1 MLLDSRPLF
10 GRRSRGP
17 RTGRRLAAALVL
29 LAAPLGLPARAAP
42 AIATFRCDMTPPIG
56 QPLFSGDPLERVDEP
71 LLAKGVVIES
81 EGRRIVI
88 CGLDWCMVS
97 NDTHLSMRRRLAEAV
112 GTDPDFVAVQ
122 TLHQHNAPMADAGA
136 QRLLAEYGDARA
148 HLDPEWLAAAEQR
161 MADAA
166 RAAAGRL
173 RPFDRVGT
181 GMGRVERVASNR
193 RVRDAKGGVPGRVS
207 LAPPGLRELP
217 EGEIDPF
224 VRTVSFAAGDQP
236 LVRLHYYATHP
247 QVKYGNG
254 VATSDFVGLARE
266 ALERQEGV
274 FQIYFTGCGGDIT
287 VGKYNAGTD
296 ECRRGFAERL
306 QAGMEAAIE
315 ATAFEPVAAVGWR
328 ALPVLLPRRDEP
340 DFTEPVC
347 VDRIQSP
354 RSTPVQKLYRSA
366 VRISGLRRADEPIVL
381 GCLEAGQA
389 RILHLPGEPLL
400 EFQRYAQEIAPER
413 FVAVAGYGDNTTGY
427 IPPAAEFAAGG
438 YEPTVALCKPE
449 SEGILKRALADLLG
463 VPAEH
468 GPEQRIPVRIPAP
481 VPVPD
486 PDPAP
491 DLFPIPV
498 VPVPLI
504 RVPEFGETL
513 PRFPPREPPAAVDS
527 FELAPG
533 YRIEQVAA
541 EPLVHSPVALDFDER
556 GRMFVVE
563 MIDYSEQAEEHL
575 GTVRLLEDVDGDGRC
590 DTSTVFADGL
600 SWPTGVLCFDG
611 GVFVAAAPDIL
622 YLRDTD
628 GDGRADE
635 RRVVF
640 TGFSRRNVQGLLNS
654 LRWGLD
660 CRVHGATSSSGAAAV
675 TRPDEPSFGPLKL
688 TGRDFS
694 FDPRRLDL
702 RPESGCLQHGMS
714 FDDWGRKFVSGNSQP
729 LEMVLFEDRY
739 AGRNPL
745 HPMPPSRRSIA
756 VDGGAAEVFRI
767 SPVEPWR
774 ILRTKMRVAN
784 PALGVVEG
792 GGRPA
797 GYFTGA
803 SGVTAY
809 RGDAFPAEMRDC
821 LVVGDVGSNLVHRE
835 RLSPAGPFLEARRI
849 DAGSEFVRSD
859 DTWFRPAQ
867 YANAPDGSLCVID
880 VYREVIE
887 HPQSLPP
894 VIKEQVDLTSGRD
907 RGRIYR
913 IVPEGFVRR
922 PPPRLDEASTA
933 ELVALLDHR
942 NGWHRDTALRL
953 LFERQDDA
961 AVPGLERLA
970 AEAALPEGRLHALYA
985 LAGLGRLEPAVL
997 LTALADP
1004 HPRLREHAVRLAE
1017 RLPDDDRIRAAVLP
1031 LVADDDARVRYQ
1043 LAFSLGEFPPGPDRN
1058 AALAR
1063 LAVRDG
1069 GGVYPRAAILS
1080 SLRHGAGDVL
1090 ERVAAAADA
1099 DGRLLEQLA
1108 TLIGRRLEAE
1118 DMPGLE
1124 RAIAAAPGD
1133 EAAGRLVQGFL
1144 AGRARAPAAARA
1156 ARPLPEAI
1164 AAARNRLLAA
1174 ARALALDDAA
1184 PAAERAAAARR
1195 LVLGGFAE
1203 AEPAFDT
1210 LLESRQPQ
1218 EVQLAA
1224 VAALAEIGAPETGGW
1239 LLARWPQLSPRLRGA
1254 AAETLFS
1261 REPWVLAFLAA
1272 VDRGAVALAD
1282 FDPVQLRLLTA
1293 RKEPALRAR
1302 LATLAARLATS
1313 PRAEVIAAYR
1323 PALALAG
1330 DASRGRE
1337 HFTRICAQCHRAG
1350 DLGHELGPSLAAFK
1364 ARGPEAI
1371 LVHVFD
1377 PNREVNPLY
1386 VNYVAQLADGRVLTG
1401 MIADETASS
1410 ITLRRG
1416 SNAADTVA
1424 RADLEVLTSTGQ
1436 SIMPE
1441 GIEQQ
1446 LDVQGFAD
1454 LLAFLEGLQ

>member
-1 MLLDSRPLF
+1 MFVARLHLS
-10 GRRSRGP
+10 RSRCHR
-17 RTGRRLAAALVL
+17 RTITLALAGMMLGAALPAAA
-29 LAAPLGLPARAAP
+29 APSL
-42 AIATFRCDMTPPIG
+42 ATFRCDMTPPIG
-56 QPLFSGDPLERVDEP
+56 QPLFSGDPLEQVADP
-71 LLAKGVVIES
+71 LLAKGVVLES
-81 EGRRIVI
+81 DGRRIVI
-88 CGLDWCMVS
+88 CALDWCMVS
-97 NDTHLSMRRRLAEAV
+97 NDSHLSMRRRLAEAV
-112 GTDPDFVAVQ
+112 GTDPDLVAVQ

-136 QRLLAEYGDARA
+136 QRLLAQYGDARA
-148 HLDPEWLAAAEQR
+148 HLDPDWLDEAERR

-166 RAAAGRL
+166 REAVGRL

-193 RVRDAKGGVPGRVS
+193 RIRDSKGGVPGRVS
-207 LAPPGLRELP
+207 LAAPWLRELP

-224 VRTVSFAAGDQP
+224 VRSVTFASGAQP

-266 ALERQEGV
+266 SLEQQEGV

-287 VGKYNAGTD
+287 VGKYNDGTD
-296 ECRRGFAERL
+296 ACRLGFAERL

-315 ATAFEPVAAVGWR
+315 ATAFEPVTAVGWR
-328 ALPVLLPRRDEP
+328 ALPMVLPRRDDPE
-340 DFTEPVC
+340 FT
-347 VDRIQSP
+347 DRICIDRIRSP
-354 RSTPVQKLYRSA
+354 HASPVEKLYRSA
-366 VRISGLRRADEPIVL
+366 MRISSLRRADEPIVV

-400 EFQRYAQEIAPER
+400 EFQRYAQAIAPEK

-438 YEPTVALCKPE
+438 YEPSVALCKPE
-449 SEGILKRALADLLG
+449 AEQILKRAIADLLG
-463 VPAEH
+463 VPAAT
-468 GPEQRIPVRIPAP
+468 GPEKSA
-481 VPVPD
+481 
-486 PDPAP
+486 PDPAA
-491 DLFPIPV
+491 
-498 VPVPLI
+498 
-504 RVPEFGETL
+504 EKL
-513 PRFPPREPPAAVDS
+513 PRFPPREPADAVDS

-533 YRIEQVAA
+533 YRIEPVAA

-556 GRMFVVE
+556 GRLFVVE
-563 MIDYSEQAEEHL
+563 MIDYSEQADEHL

-590 DTSTVFADGL
+590 DTSTVFAAGL

-622 YLRDTD
+622 FLRDTD

-640 TGFSRRNVQGLLNS
+640 TGFGRSNVQGLLNS

-660 CRVHGATSSSGAAAV
+660 CRVHGATSSAGAPAV
-675 TRPDEPSFGPLKL
+675 IRPDKPSSGPVNLS
-688 TGRDFS
+688 GRDFS

-784 PALGVVEG
+784 PALGAIEG

-809 RGDAFPAEMRDC
+809 RGDAFPAEMREC
-821 LVVGDVGSNLVHRE
+821 LVVGDVGGNLVHRE
-835 RLSPAGPFLEARRI
+835 RLAPAGAFLEARRI
-849 DAGSEFVRSD
+849 DAGAEFMRSD

-867 YANAPDGSLCVID
+867 YANAPDGSLYVLD

-887 HPQSLPP
+887 HPHSLPP

-913 IVPEGFVRR
+913 IASEGFVRR
-922 PPPRLDEASTA
+922 PPPRLGDAPTA
-933 ELVALLDHR
+933 ELVALLGHR

-961 AVPGLERLA
+961 AVPGLERSA
-970 AEAALPEGRLHALYA
+970 TKADLPEGRLHALYA
-985 LAGLGRLEPAVL
+985 LAALGRLEPPVL
-997 LTALADP
+997 LMALADP
-1004 HPRLREHAVRLAE
+1004 HPRVREHAVRLAE
-1017 RLPDDDRIRAAVLP
+1017 RLPDDDRLLASLLP

-1099 DGRLLEQLA
+1099 AGGLLEELA

-1124 RAIAAAPGD
+1124 RAIAAASGD
-1133 EAAGRLVQGFL
+1133 EAAVRMVQGFL
-1144 AGRARAPAAARA
+1144 AGRARAPVAIRE

-1164 AAARNRLLAA
+1164 AAARTRLLAG

-1184 PAAERAAAARR
+1184 PAAERAVAASR
-1195 LVLGGFAE
+1195 LGLGGFAE
-1203 AEPAFDT
+1203 SEPAFDT

-1218 EVQLAA
+1218 DVQLATL
-1224 VAALAEIGAPETGGW
+1224 AALAEIGAAETGGW

-1261 REPWVLAFLAA
+1261 REPWVLAFLDA
-1272 VDRGAVALAD
+1272 VERGGVALTD
-1282 FDPVQLRLLTA
+1282 FDPAQLRLLAT
-1293 RKEPALRAR
+1293 RKEPAIRDR
-1302 LATLAARLATS
+1302 LGALAARLATS
-1313 PRAEVIAAYR
+1313 PREEVIAAYR
-1323 PALALAG
+1323 PALALVG

-1337 HFTRICAQCHRAG
+1337 HFTRICSQCHRAG

-1371 LVHVFD
+1371 LVNLFD

-1401 MIADETASS
+1401 MIADETATS

-1416 SNAADTVA
+1416 SNASDTVA

-1441 GIEQQ
+1441 GLEQQ
-1446 LDVQGFAD
+1446 LDLQGFAD
-1454 LLAFLEGLQ
+1454 LLAFLEGLP